1 MPTPS
6 TSRAASSSTIGA
18 LASGWSAGGHLAAL
32 AAEHPAVSAAL
43 AISGIYELG
52 PIRDTFLDEKL
63 RLSEQEVAD
72 LSPIRRP
79 VVRKPIAIAYGAA
92 ELPELRRQ
100 SRVFHRERAEAQ
112 APGPLIPIPGADH
125 FRVLESLWKPDGAL
139 TRAAAEL
146 LR

>member
-1 MPTPS
+1 MT
-6 TSRAASSSTIGA
+6 AAVA
-18 LASGWSAGGHLAAL
+18 M
-32 AAEHPAVSAAL
+32 
-43 AISGIYELG
+43 SGIYELG
-52 PIRDTFLDEKL
+52 PIRDTYLDEKL
-63 RLSEQEVAD
+63 RLTEAEVAD

-79 VVRKPIAIAYGAA
+79 VVQKPIAVTYGGA

-100 SRVFHRERAEAQ
+100 SRVFHRIRAEAQ

-125 FRVLESLWKPDGAL
+125 FRMLESLWSADGAL